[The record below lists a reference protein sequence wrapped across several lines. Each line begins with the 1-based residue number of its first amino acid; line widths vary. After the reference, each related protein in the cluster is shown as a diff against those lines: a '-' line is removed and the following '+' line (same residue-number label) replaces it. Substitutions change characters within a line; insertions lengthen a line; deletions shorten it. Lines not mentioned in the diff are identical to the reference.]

1 MVHRILRE
9 GRNLKKPII
18 TGISG
23 ILIALVL
30 TLTNFAGVFS
40 VKAYAAATVVN
51 DSSALVTAI
60 SNASEDPLNPTVIEL
75 GADIRYTTAGIVV
88 AAGKYVKLD
97 LGGKTLEVKSITVA
111 GNLTVEGSG
120 SLIGVEDYAI
130 LIGAGG
136 EFTLSGGNL
145 SSTYLSYV
153 ISALDSGRFVMTGG
167 NITGANDS
175 LIMVHSGATFE
186 MRGGTVTNTSQRG
199 AAVRVYGV
207 TVTVSGGTIENTNG
221 GYALKIYDGGQT
233 TQTGG
238 TVSGSI
244 DTIGSGSF
252 NYVSGTNSNYQSSSG
267 SSSSSVSSSAD
278 EDYTGGLMDKLEEA
292 AALGGKQTIDWNEGE
307 ALSYGIMKFLED
319 HPDIT
324 LVFSYTYL
332 DKDYKVTIPG
342 SKVKADVM
350 IPWYGPLYLFGK
362 YGRYEAFPT
371 SGTYTVI
378 SGDTLSGIAAKLNIS
393 VRHLVQENS
402 IEDPD
407 FIRAGQMLKY

>member
-75 GADIRYTTAGIVV
+75 GADIQYTTDDIVV

-97 LGGKTLEVKSITVA
+97 LGGKTLEVKPIEVA

-120 SLIGVEDYAI
+120 SLIGAGAYAI
-130 LIGAGG
+130 RIGSGG

-145 SSTYLSYV
+145 SSTFRNYV
-153 ISALDSGRFVMTGG
+153 IAAYSGRFVMTGG

-175 LIMVHSGATFE
+175 LIVVNFGATFE
-186 MRGGTVTNTSQRG
+186 MRGGTVTNTSQSG
-199 AAVRVYGV
+199 AAVRVYV
-207 TVTVSGGTIENTNG
+207 ATVTVSGGTIENTNG
-221 GYALKIYDGGQT
+221 GYAWKIYDGGQT

-244 DTIGSGSF
+244 DTIDSGSF

-292 AALGGKQTIDWNEGE
+292 ATLGGKQTIYWSEGE

-332 DKDYKVTIPG
+332 DNDYKVTIPG
-342 SKVKADVM
+342 
-350 IPWYGPLYLFGK
+350 L
-362 YGRYEAFPT
+362 
-371 SGTYTVI
+371 
-378 SGDTLSGIAAKLNIS
+378 
-393 VRHLVQENS
+393 
-402 IEDPD
+402 
-407 FIRAGQMLKY
+407 